1 MRTIYHAEN
10 ILDAHLL
17 KGALEAEG
25 IPAYVAGEY
34 LTGAIGELPA
44 MGLVSVMVPEAC
56 LPAARA
62 VVDGVDAQLREA
74 RAAIADDDDQLPHSI
89 PV

>member
-17 KGALEAEG
+17 KAALEAQG

-34 LTGAIGELPA
+34 LTGAIGELPP

-74 RAAIADDDDQLPHSI
+74 RAAIASDDDQIPQSI

>member
-1 MRTIYHAEN
+1 MRTVYHAEN

-62 VVDGVDAQLREA
+62 VADGVHAQLCEA
-74 RAAIADDDDQLPHSI
+74 RAAAAADDGELPDSV